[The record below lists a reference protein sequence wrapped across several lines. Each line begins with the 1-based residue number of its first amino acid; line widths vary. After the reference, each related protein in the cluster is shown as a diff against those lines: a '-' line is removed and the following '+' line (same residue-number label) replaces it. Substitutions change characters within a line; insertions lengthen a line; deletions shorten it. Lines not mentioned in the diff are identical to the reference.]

1 MGNKLS
7 IKLHIA
13 NRIYPMKIERESEE
27 YIRNAVKQI
36 EGRLKF
42 YEENYAIKDK
52 QDLLAMC
59 LIEYAS
65 KFESV
70 YNKNVVEDDGFTE
83 KSNPASVSI
92 IFLLS
97 EPDASTRSSLGIMI
111 EGISTCLLLKFLR
124 GINQIHKFCSCFR
137 FISENAKHSTC
148 DSA

>member
-1 MGNKLS
+1 MGDKLS

-13 NRIYPMKIERESEE
+13 NRIYPMRIERESEE

-70 YNKNVVEDDGFTE
+70 NNKNVVEDDGFTE
-83 KSNPASVSI
+83 KLTEIEAI
-92 IFLLS
+92 LS
-97 EPDASTRSSLGIMI
+97 SKI
-111 EGISTCLLLKFLR
+111 
-124 GINQIHKFCSCFR
+124 
-137 FISENAKHSTC
+137 
-148 DSA
+148 

>member
-1 MGNKLS
+1 MS

-70 YNKNVVEDDGFTE
+70 NNKNVVEDDGFTE
-83 KSNPASVSI
+83 KLTEIEAI
-92 IFLLS
+92 LS
-97 EPDASTRSSLGIMI
+97 SKI
-111 EGISTCLLLKFLR
+111 
-124 GINQIHKFCSCFR
+124 
-137 FISENAKHSTC
+137 
-148 DSA
+148 

>member
-1 MGNKLS
+1 MGDKLS

-13 NRIYPMKIERESEE
+13 NRIYPMKIERKSEE

-36 EGRLKF
+36 EGRLKY

-70 YNKNVVEDDGFTE
+70 NNKNIVEDDGFTE
-83 KSNPASVSI
+83 KLTEIEAI
-92 IFLLS
+92 LS
-97 EPDASTRSSLGIMI
+97 SKI
-111 EGISTCLLLKFLR
+111 
-124 GINQIHKFCSCFR
+124 
-137 FISENAKHSTC
+137 
-148 DSA
+148 